1 MTTVY
6 VSYRSTEQPFVEA
19 VMSRLEPRHDIRID
33 YNIPVGADWRRHQL
47 DELRTSEVFL
57 VFVSHDTHC
66 SDFQGAEIGGARFCS
81 DLVDGKLI
89 IPALLDDNAML
100 PRPIE
105 QLDYLDLRH
114 RNPDQAAQEIDEVIV
129 RHGQR
134 VRLFISHAH
143 ADAELASR
151 LVDVINAGLEV
162 PAGALRCTSV
172 PGYQLDL
179 GAMAP
184 DVLRR
189 ELGSAACVLAVLTPN
204 SLSNDWVLFELGAA
218 WANAKLSIPLL
229 AGGLQDK
236 DIPGPFRG
244 AAGGQLTTP
253 TTLDRMIDQLE
264 KVLGWR
270 QRNDLSARNKRYDLV
285 KYMET
290 KTFAR
295 DLIEAELKAG
305 FTAKRSRIGSKQ
317 NQVLDY
323 ITGKLGR
330 WPHIPQEE
338 LAQQFADLEPSLYY
352 RLEQLRL
359 LGFVERVEIGESRGA
374 PRFGWTLSDRYRR
387 EVGL

>member
-1 MTTVY
+1 MATVY

-19 VMSRLEPRHDIRID
+19 VMARLKQHDIRID
-33 YNIPVGADWRRHQL
+33 YNIPVGADWNRYQL

-81 DLVDGKLI
+81 NFLDEKLI
-89 IPALLDDNAML
+89 VPALLDDVMP
-100 PRPIE
+100 PRPIAN
-105 QLDYLDLRH
+105 LDYLDLRH
-114 RNPDQAAQEIDEVIV
+114 RDPDRAAREIDEVIV

-134 VRLFISHAH
+134 VRLFMSHAH
-143 ADAELASR
+143 ADADLASR

-162 PAGALRCTSV
+162 PAGALRCTSL

-184 DVLRR
+184 AVLRR
-189 ELGSAACVLAVLTPN
+189 ELGSAVCVLGVLTPN
-204 SLSNDWVLFELGAA
+204 SLSNEWVLFELGAA
-218 WANAKLSIPLL
+218 WAHAAVSIPLL

-244 AAGGQLTTP
+244 AAGGQLTSP
-253 TTLDRMIDQLE
+253 ATLDRMIDQLE
-264 KVLGWR
+264 KMLGWR
-270 QRNDLSARNKRYDLV
+270 QRNDASARNKRYELA
-285 KYMET
+285 KYIEA

-295 DLIEAELKAG
+295 DPIEAELKAG
-305 FTAKRSRIGSKQ
+305 FALKRSRIGSKQ
-317 NQVLDY
+317 NQMLDY
-323 ITGKLGR
+323 ISAKLGR
-330 WPHIPQEE
+330 RPHIAQEE
-338 LAQQFADLEPSLYY
+338 LAKQFADLKPSLYY

-359 LGFVERVEIGESRGA
+359 LGFVERIEVGELHGD
-374 PRFGWTLSDRYRR
+374 PLFGWTLSERYRG